1 MNLVFLAKDCYNLTL
16 DHGCWLF
23 INNEKMNPDLVR
35 GWMGDFS
42 KIRCIGKLAAR
53 LGQSLSTSTATF
65 ETDDFE
71 IIPEIEVGN
80 YNFTD
85 GIGKL

>member
-1 MNLVFLAKDCYNLTL
+1 
-16 DHGCWLF
+16 
-23 INNEKMNPDLVR
+23 MNPDLVR

-42 KIRCIGKLAAR
+42 NIRCIGKLAAR